1 MLAAVA
7 IGLRAFQVSILH
19 FPSSPSLHDIDLSQI
34 LFAIVVV
41 GLAGT
46 LISKQVYNSA
56 PTTTKYSSFTG
67 GFGIIVG
74 AVGLAGL
81 FIDKIPEIAT
91 MALDGLASIFFLA
104 GGIAWAVGLKGFSC
118 DSNSRDDVT
127 KMLDND
133 LLNRG
138 KIETGIGVTWGVF
151 RDVDTSGEAFKLLEE
166 NCKKAFADEIFQFL
180 AFALGLGL
188 IGLGYVRM
196 RKGGSTSYV

>member
-1 MLAAVA
+1 M
-7 IGLRAFQVSILH
+7 RRF
-19 FPSSPSLHDIDLSQI
+19 DIDSSQI

-46 LISKQVYNSA
+46 LISKQVYDSP

-81 FIDKIPEIAT
+81 FVDAIPEIAT

-118 DSNSRDDVT
+118 DSNSRDDVA
-127 KMLDND
+127 KMLDNG
-133 LLNRG
+133 LLNQG
-138 KIETGIGVTWGVF
+138 KLDTGAGGVTWGVF
-151 RDVDTSGEAFKLLEE
+151 RNTDTSTEAFKLLEA
-166 NCKKAFADEIFQFL
+166 NCKKCFADEIFQFL

-188 IGLGYVRM
+188 IGVGYVRM